1 MPEEMLGDG
10 TMSNC
15 IQCDRT
21 IPNGARYCQHCGTR
35 QPDQPAV
42 APLSMEK
49 VPSSPPTTDP
59 NLKKAL
65 LAIALVVVAI
75 IVVNA
80 LSRAP
85 TTASPSSATADSME
99 NAADAAMNAAGNS
112 DAVSSPWSYSKKH
125 DDVRNGDIVTASS
138 RSTNSIDL
146 DFPYAGGTW
155 LTVTVRKHPAWGTD
169 VYFSINQGQLIC
181 HSYDDGCYATVRFD
195 DDPAKRFYLN
205 EPSDN
210 SSDTVF
216 VRGAQGFINKLAKA
230 KKLVVE
236 LEFYK
241 SGRPQFTLDVSHL
254 HWPPKASDL

>member
-1 MPEEMLGDG
+1 LGIG
-10 TMSNC
+10 K
-15 IQCDRT
+15 
-21 IPNGARYCQHCGTR
+21 PPPAR
-35 QPDQPAV
+35 
-42 APLSMEK
+42 
-49 VPSSPPTTDP
+49 PTTDP
-59 NLKKAL
+59 SLKKGL
-65 LAIALVVVAI
+65 LAIALVVVLI

-80 LSRAP
+80 MSRTP
-85 TTASPSSATADSME
+85 MTASPSSVTAGSTE
-99 NAADAAMNAAGNS
+99 KAADAAMNAAASS

-155 LTVTVRKHPAWGTD
+155 LTVTVRKHPAWGTN

-195 DDPAKRFYLN
+195 DGPPKRFYLN

-216 VRGAQGFINKLAKA
+216 VRGAQGFINKLTKA

-236 LEFYK
+236 LEFYQ
-241 SGRPQFTLDVSHL
+241 SGRPQFTLDVSNL